1 MTETAEGLPAASML
15 ALPTSWR
22 AIAARLGRHRSAVC
36 GAVFLLLLGA
46 GCLAADLAGDPFAP
60 RLGEAI
66 SGPSVAHPFGTD
78 ELSRDVLTR
87 VLHGGRN
94 TLPVALGVAL
104 LSTAIGAA
112 VGMVAGYLGGRL
124 GDLLM
129 RVVDLALIIPPL
141 PLAIVA
147 ASLAIGPFRASSRP
161 GVTLLL
167 SLLLWAPLARVLYAQ
182 VRSLREQPFVEAA
195 LASGA
200 GSARIITRHLLP
212 NVGGTIIV
220 NATLAVAGAT
230 LAESALS
237 FLGFGAAGSSW
248 GRMLSESISLMSLYP
263 WMTIFPGLA
272 IFLTVLSVSL
282 IGSGLQGAFDP
293 RAHEPWR

>member
-1 MTETAEGLPAASML
+1 MTETTEGMPAAAVL

-22 AIAARLGRHRSAVC
+22 AMTGRLRRHRSAVC
-36 GAVFLLLLGA
+36 GAAFLLLLGV
-46 GCLAADLAGDPFAP
+46 GCLAADLAGDPLTP
-60 RLGEAI
+60 RLDEAI

-78 ELSRDVLTR
+78 ELSRDVFSR

-104 LSTAIGAA
+104 LSTAIGAS
-112 VGMVAGYLGGRL
+112 VGTVAGYLGSRTGEA
-124 GDLLM
+124 LM

-147 ASLAIGPFRASSRP
+147 ASLAVGPLRATSRP
-161 GVTLLL
+161 GITLVL

-195 LASGA
+195 QASGA
-200 GSARIITRHLLP
+200 GTARIITRHLLP

-237 FLGFGAAGSSW
+237 FLGFGATGSSW
-248 GRMLSESISLMSLYP
+248 GRMLSESVSLMSLYP
-263 WMTIFPGLA
+263 WMTVFPGLA

-282 IGSGLQGAFDP
+282 VGNGLQGAFDP
-293 RAHEPWR
+293 HAHEAWR